1 MKKGVDFGG
10 WCLYAIST
18 MNQEIK
24 QLSEQIMNS
33 VPPVAYASPTRE
45 KLNQLTGWLV
55 GYVAKN
61 QQIPAEQQLA
71 ILKKVREMQF

>member
-33 VPPVAYASPTRE
+33 VSGVAQAGE

-55 GYVAKN
+55 GYVAEN

>member
-1 MKKGVDFGG
+1 MKIPVDGCG

-33 VPPVAYASPTRE
+33 VPTGPRCTPRE
-45 KLNQLTGWLV
+45 KLIQLTGWLV
-55 GYVAKN
+55 GYVAEN

>member
-1 MKKGVDFGG
+1 
-10 WCLYAIST
+10 

-33 VPPVAYASPTRE
+33 VLMGRETRCAASPRE
-45 KLNQLTGWLV
+45 KLNELTGWLV
-55 GYVAKN
+55 GYVAGN

-71 ILKKVREMQF
+71 ILKKVRETQF

>member
-1 MKKGVDFGG
+1 
-10 WCLYAIST
+10 

-33 VPPVAYASPTRE
+33 EAGWQLAEQQLAAAERPY
-45 KLNQLTGWLV
+45 KLNRLTGWLV
-55 GYVAKN
+55 GYVADH

>member
-24 QLSEQIMNS
+24 QLSEQMKWMLATGAQELDRQ
-33 VPPVAYASPTRE
+33 V

-55 GYVAKN
+55 GYVAN
-61 QQIPAEQQLA
+61 HQQIPAEQQLA

>member
-1 MKKGVDFGG
+1 
-10 WCLYAIST
+10 

-33 VPPVAYASPTRE
+33 VPPVAYASPPRE
-45 KLNQLTGWLV
+45 KLIQLTGWLV
-55 GYVAKN
+55 GYVAEN